1 MAEVNLHVPAL
12 SLLWLTAMVRFAAVS
27 AAAFFLTTFEYEAR
41 KLGFKR

>member
-27 AAAFFLTTFEYEAR
+27 ATAFFFDHFR
-41 KLGFKR
+41 I